1 MNHNMGLSES
11 IARTLAEKQCTSATM
26 ATNSMDYPLGSAC
39 TAEFGMAASL
49 LASVGF
55 LVVLIP

>member
-1 MNHNMGLSES
+1 MDMSDSL
-11 IARTLAEKQCTSATM
+11 ARTLVEKQCTSATM
-26 ATNSMDYPLGSAC
+26 ATNSMDHPLGSAC

-49 LASVGF
+49 LANVGF